1 MSDAI
6 SRISPAADSPND
18 VKTNS
23 PARVL
28 TASLV
33 GTTIEFFDFYVYAT
47 AAALVIGPVFFPQT
61 SGTAQMLSAFL
72 TFGIAFI
79 WMLRAK
85 SLSRIALKTNV
96 DSKLTSS
103 HDLGIKVGDEGVT
116 VSRLAPIG
124 KARIN
129 GVIVE
134 AKSLDELIDEKT
146 EVTVIRVD
154 GYNVIVERKN
164 K

>member
-1 MSDAI
+1 MFAVVIIAFLLITAVILILMEIFLFPGITVAGIGGFIFAVGGLYYAYKLSWWTGNIALI
-6 SRISPAADSPND
+6 
-18 VKTNS
+18 
-23 PARVL
+23 
-28 TASLV
+28 ASL
-33 GTTIEFFDFYVYAT
+33 I
-47 AAALVIGPVFFPQT
+47 
-61 SGTAQMLSAFL
+61 
-72 TFGIAFI
+72 TFSIAFI

-85 SLSRIALKTNV
+85 SLNRIALKTDV

-146 EVTVIRVD
+146 EVTVIRVE

>member
-1 MSDAI
+1 MFAVIIIAFLLITAVILILMEIFLFPGITVAGIGGFIFAVGGLYYAYTLSWWTGNLA
-6 SRISPAADSPND
+6 
-18 VKTNS
+18 
-23 PARVL
+23 L
-28 TASLV
+28 FASL
-33 GTTIEFFDFYVYAT
+33 I
-47 AAALVIGPVFFPQT
+47 
-61 SGTAQMLSAFL
+61 

>member
-1 MSDAI
+1 MFAVIIIAFLLITAVILILMEIFLFPGITVAGIGGFIFAVGGLYYAYKLSWWTGNLA
-6 SRISPAADSPND
+6 
-18 VKTNS
+18 
-23 PARVL
+23 L
-28 TASLV
+28 FASL
-33 GTTIEFFDFYVYAT
+33 I
-47 AAALVIGPVFFPQT
+47 
-61 SGTAQMLSAFL
+61 

-103 HDLGIKVGDEGVT
+103 HDLGIKLGDEGVT